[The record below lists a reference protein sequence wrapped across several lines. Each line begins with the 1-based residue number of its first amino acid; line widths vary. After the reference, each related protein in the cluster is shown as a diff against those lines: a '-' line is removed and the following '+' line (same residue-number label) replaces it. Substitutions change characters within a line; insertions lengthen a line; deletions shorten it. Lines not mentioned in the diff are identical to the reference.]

1 MNPPR
6 TAALLIVS
14 FVLSAHS
21 TGTLVVADVP
31 SDVFFAYYTKLNSSD
46 SWQQHSRTGKYA
58 DVVVN
63 LGTYRRIIFWRGS
76 SYLPFWKT
84 ENGKWYFDE
93 IVQRRGDGTGRM
105 PDKINRYSYVRI
117 IESGPDRVII
127 HWRYMPDFSNVN
139 FDGVVDEYYTITPD
153 GHVIR
158 RIRQGTPKVD
168 QWLDPANVTT
178 QRLKLI
184 SNGIVAESL
193 QPATKPVLAGEA
205 VSGSPIKTGVV
216 DSPAAYWKFDEGLGP
231 NYDVTKEELSSENC
245 AISGHKTLWKKG
257 ISGTALQFDGYY
269 SSVTLPSSK
278 APRIKDGLTV
288 EAWIALGAYP
298 FDWAPVAHQSVW
310 DKSGYYLGIDQNGRP
325 GFHLSVDGEWE
336 SVACSESLDLF
347 RWYHVAGTFDKS
359 IGQMTVYIDGVQ
371 KDSKTVAKN
380 NLSLADE
387 KDLMIGLNSQKMPP
401 IAGRIRKGKWPSLF
415 GIDGL
420 IDEVRIYNNALGSP
434 DVLCSYDNFKPPKA
448 LRDNPDMDE
457 RHFPANPKNKTAEK
471 FGAEFTKLKYYE
483 TWDNMWRVSEH
494 PDVVVNFDQLPVRM
508 AFWRGLSHG
517 IGLVT
522 ENGKWIGDQSSENYK
537 ELGADEAEGC
547 CEFMSDKQCRHS
559 HVRIIENT
567 DARVVV
573 HWRYGMVDS
582 RYIFPDLD
590 EQTGWGDWADEYWTI
605 YPDGAAVRHLERG
618 WIWAD
623 SWVETMFY
631 SEPGTKPED
640 NVQLEAYTLANM
652 AGESKTYSWEDGSPE
667 CDLPDPIIS
676 MVNSKSTYK
685 PFNVYP
691 TGSSVKTFGGH
702 SRNSHFHWWNHFPVS
717 QITSDGRSARAAD
730 RAAHSSLVW
739 GTPSTNY
746 LMYGLTNKPAVSLIQ
761 LAKSWNMPASI
772 SEAAGCSSWGYVK
785 EQRAYVLTK
794 NASMMSFR
802 LLASDDR
809 PTVNPCFVFK
819 NWGSNLSA
827 AMKINGRHLKPGP
840 DFRQGIVRDT
850 DGTRSMVIWIK
861 KTFEEDTKF
870 EIAEASAAR

>member
-1 MNPPR
+1 MNNMNPSR

-21 TGTLVVADVP
+21 IGTLLAADAA
-31 SDVFFAYYTKLNSSD
+31 SDDFFAYYTKLNTTD

-84 ENGKWYFDE
+84 ENGKWYFDQ
-93 IVQRRGDGTGRM
+93 IVPRQGDGTAHM

-117 IESGPDRVII
+117 IKNSPEVII
-127 HWRYMPDFSNVN
+127 VHWRYMPDFSNVG

-153 GHVIR
+153 GQVVRKIKK
-158 RIRQGTPKVD
+158 GTPKVD
-168 QWLDPANVTT
+168 QWLDPANVAT
-178 QRLKLI
+178 QTLMLTSK
-184 SNGIVAESL
+184 GIVAESL
-193 QPATKPVLAGEA
+193 HTSTKSQLVGKV
-205 VSGSPIKTGVV
+205 VSGSPLKKDVV

-231 NYDVTKEELSSENC
+231 NYDVTKEELTSDNC
-245 AISGHKTLWKKG
+245 AILGHKTLFKKG

-269 SSVTLPSSK
+269 SSVSLASSK
-278 APRIKDGLTV
+278 APQIGSALTV

-298 FDWAPVAHQSVW
+298 FDWAPVAHQSAW
-310 DKSGYYLGIDQNGRP
+310 AESGYYLGVDKDGHV
-325 GFHLSVDGEWE
+325 GFHLSVDGKWE
-336 SVACSESLDLF
+336 SVVESDSLDLF
-347 RWYHVAGTFDKS
+347 RWYHVAGTFDKKT
-359 IGQMTVYIDGVQ
+359 GRMAVYTDGVQ

-387 KDLMIGLNSQKMPP
+387 KDLMIGLNSQKMPA

-420 IDEVRIYNNALGSP
+420 IDEVRIYNDALSSP

-448 LRDNPDMDE
+448 LRDNPDMNE
-457 RHFPANPKNKTAEK
+457 RHFPANPKNKTADR
-471 FGAEFTKLKYYE
+471 FGAEYAKLKYYE

-494 PDVVVNFDQLPVRM
+494 PDVVVKFDQLPVRM

-522 ENGKWIGDQSSENYK
+522 ENGKWVGDQSSENYK
-537 ELGADEAEGC
+537 EIGADAAEGC

-559 HVRIIENT
+559 HVKIIENT

-582 RYIFPDLD
+582 RYIFPDMD
-590 EQTGWGDWADEYWTI
+590 KETDWGDWADEYWTI
-605 YPDGAAVRHLERG
+605 YPDGASVRHLERG

-640 NVQLEAYTLANM
+640 NVQLEAYTLVNL
-652 AGESKTYSWEDGSPE
+652 AGESKTYSWEDGSPT
-667 CDLPDPIIS
+667 CDLEEPIIS
-676 MVNSKSTYK
+676 MVNSKSNYK

-691 TGSSVKTFGGH
+691 TGSSVETFGGN
-702 SRNSHFHWWNHFPVS
+702 SRYSHFHWWNHFPVS
-717 QITSDGRSARAAD
+717 QIISDGRSARAAD

-746 LMYGLTNKPAVSLIQ
+746 LMYGLTNKPADSLIN
-761 LAKSWNMPASI
+761 LAKSWNTPATVI
-772 SEAAGCSSWGYVK
+772 EPTGCSSHGYVA
-785 EQRAYVLTK
+785 EQRAYIFTR
-794 NASMMSFR
+794 NASGIAFR
-802 LLASDDR
+802 MYASDVR
-809 PTVNPCFVFK
+809 PAVNPCFVFR

-827 AMKINGRHLKPGP
+827 AVKINGRALKPGP

-850 DGTRSMVIWIK
+850 DGTRSMVMWIREK
-861 KTFEEDTKF
+861 FDEDTKF
-870 EIAEASAAR
+870 EIAER